1 MSKDILSLIK
11 SSHLSVK
18 KGKFSDA
25 NKGKIF
31 LTHHLATEEIQKSR
45 RPT

>member
-1 MSKDILSLIK
+1 MNKDVLSLIK

-18 KGKFSDA
+18 KGKFSDG

-31 LTHHLATEEIQKSR
+31 LTHHLATAEIQKSR
-45 RPT
+45 RAT